1 MDRPIQIADYGTVLQ
16 GKLAMEMH
24 QVRYFLAVARI
35 LNFTRAAEECHVAQP
50 SLTRAIKQLE
60 EEFGGELFRRERNLT
75 HLSDLGHRMLPMM
88 RQCYDSA
95 LTAKSLAQSIKS
107 GAVAPLSI
115 ALSFAVNI
123 ALLISFLTELV
134 RAMPGL
140 ELRFARGTTVEIAE
154 LLKRGEVEVAIAGPL
169 GDHWDRLDAWP
180 LFSEAYVLAVSK
192 SHRLTRQNE
201 PVVPNELINE
211 RLLCRTYCE
220 NLKELT
226 DFLQEQGGMPK
237 AQHKVSSEHDLV
249 ALLEADLGIGIA
261 PRSSAQSSNVEF
273 LSIDGL
279 DVTRTVSVYGVAG
292 RQRSAAAST
301 LIKML
306 RAADWSSY
314 EGKLRDKK
322 PGMAK
327 PAKSART

>member
-1 MDRPIQIADYGTVLQ
+1 MDRQIKLQ
-16 GKLAMEMH
+16 TTEHFSLGYIAMEMH
-24 QVRYFLAVARI
+24 QVRYFLAVGRL

-50 SLTRAIKQLE
+50 SLTRAIKLLE

-88 RQCYDSA
+88 RQCYESA

-115 ALSFAVNI
+115 ALSVAVNI
-123 ALLISFLTELV
+123 TLLISFLTELV

-140 ELRFARGTTVEIAE
+140 ELRFARGTSVEVAE
-154 LLKRGEVEVAIAGPL
+154 LLKRGEAEVAIAGPL

-192 SHRLTRQNE
+192 NHGLSKQIMAVAPT
-201 PVVPNELINE
+201 ELINE

-226 DFLQEQGGMPK
+226 DFLEENGGLPK

-261 PRSSAQSSNVEF
+261 PRSSAQSSNVVF

-279 DVTRTVSVYGVAG
+279 EVTRTVSVYGVAG

-314 EGKLRDKK
+314 EGKLRDLK
-322 PGMAK
+322 PEK
-327 PAKSART
+327 TKQIKSVRS